1 MPEIT
6 CEDFLLGGGEMGAL
20 TRAYDWTK
28 TPLGAPASWPQSLKT
43 AVRLL
48 LTSQHPMFI
57 WWGPE
62 LIQFYN
68 DAYRQTMG
76 PERHPSAL
84 GQRGRDCWQEI
95 WEIIGPQIE
104 LVMSGKG
111 ATWHDDQLVPVT
123 RHGRREDVWWTY
135 GYSPIDE
142 GGEVGGVL
150 VVCNDVTAQHLLTEQ
165 LKQANLRLADE
176 SNRLRQLFNEA
187 PGFMCVLRGPQH
199 VAELANAAY
208 LRLVGSR
215 SLLGKPVREAF
226 PEIEGQGFFEL
237 LDQVYATGTPFVGR
251 RLPIAFQGDS
261 SEPLAQHFL
270 DFVYQPI
277 TDERGDVSGIFVEG
291 SDVTDHV
298 LAEQQQQLLIRE
310 LQHRVQN
317 TLATVQ
323 AILAA
328 TARSSHSIS
337 DFQEAFSGRLVA
349 LGKTHSVLSENERQI
364 VTLLELLRFELEP
377 YDDRT
382 GRRVVLEGPSVGLP
396 AIIAIPLGL
405 AFHELAT
412 NAAKYGALSDIAGV
426 VTVKWRTESEDGR
439 DMLHIQWVENNG
451 PEVVEPKREGFGT
464 RLLRRALPAQ
474 AGAQVTLNFAP
485 TGLRVD
491 LSMPLIKGS
500 A

>member
-1 MPEIT
+1 M
-6 CEDFLLGGGEMGAL
+6 
-20 TRAYDWTK
+20 
-28 TPLGAPASWPQSLKT
+28 
-43 AVRLL
+43 
-48 LTSQHPMFI
+48 
-57 WWGPE
+57 
-62 LIQFYN
+62 
-68 DAYRQTMG
+68 
-76 PERHPSAL
+76 
-84 GQRGRDCWQEI
+84 
-95 WEIIGPQIE
+95 
-104 LVMSGKG
+104 
-111 ATWHDDQLVPVT
+111 
-123 RHGRREDVWWTY
+123 
-135 GYSPIDE
+135 
-142 GGEVGGVL
+142 
-150 VVCNDVTAQHLLTEQ
+150 
-165 LKQANLRLADE
+165 
-176 SNRLRQLFNEA
+176 
-187 PGFMCVLRGPQH
+187 
-199 VAELANAAY
+199 
-208 LRLVGSR
+208 
-215 SLLGKPVREAF
+215 
-226 PEIEGQGFFEL
+226 
-237 LDQVYATGTPFVGR
+237 
-251 RLPIAFQGDS
+251 PIAFQGDS
-261 SEPLAQHFL
+261 SEPVAQHFL

-349 LGKTHSVLSENERQI
+349 LGKTHSVLSENDRQI
-364 VTLLELLRFELEP
+364 VTVLELLRFELEP

-382 GRRVVLEGPSVGLP
+382 GRRVVLEGPSGGLP

-412 NAAKYGALSDIAGV
+412 NAAKYGALSDITGV
-426 VTVKWRTESEDGR
+426 VAVKWRTESEDGR
-439 DMLHIQWVENNG
+439 DMLHIQWDENNG
-451 PEVVEPKREGFGT
+451 PQVIEPKREGFGT

-474 AGAQVTLNFAP
+474 AGAQVALDFAP

>member
-1 MPEIT
+1 
-6 CEDFLLGGGEMGAL
+6 MGAL

-43 AVRLL
+43 AIRLL

-104 LVMSGKG
+104 LVMSGEG
-111 ATWHDDQLVPVT
+111 ATWHEDQLVPVT
-123 RHGRREDVWWTY
+123 RHGQREDVWWTY

-150 VVCNDVTAQHLLTEQ
+150 VVCNDVTVQHLLTEQ

-199 VAELANAAY
+199 VVELANAAY

-215 SLLGKPVREAF
+215 SLLGKPIREAF

-237 LDQVYATGTPFVGR
+237 LDQVYTTGTPFVGR
-251 RLPIAFQGDS
+251 RLPIAFQSDS
-261 SEPLAQHFL
+261 SEPAAQHFL

-328 TARSSHSIS
+328 TARSSHSIT

-349 LGKTHSVLSENERQI
+349 LGKTHSILSENDRQI
-364 VTLLELLRFELEP
+364 VTVLELLRFELEP

-382 GRRVVLEGPSVGLP
+382 GRRVVLEGPAVGLP

-412 NAAKYGALSDIAGV
+412 NAAKYGALSDIAGM
-426 VTVKWRTESEDGR
+426 VTVKWRTENEDR
-439 DMLHIQWVENNG
+439 REMLHIEWNESNG
-451 PEVVEPKREGFGT
+451 PQVAEPMREGFGT
-464 RLLRRALPAQ
+464 RLLNRALPAQ

-491 LSMPLIKGS
+491 LSMPLVKDS